1 MKRSRKSKSSRHSG
15 FTLIEVL
22 AALVLSAL
30 ILVSLNMAMSAVGKG
45 TDHTRRSLGEQA
57 ELGAAVDIFSRDVA
71 RIVKIRHPAKPGDFA
86 GYVFDGHADA
96 IVYPLREEEGLTAPG
111 LYLVRLSVRQADG
124 RTTLL
129 RERAPLP
136 VGDDAALPQWRDPV
150 TLLTGP
156 YDIAFAYR
164 AQRTGQRDWN
174 GSWQASE
181 AMPEQIRLTISNRAT
196 DRLRV
201 PGFVQSL
208 AIDSEV
214 DCAGNREARCGT
226 AEPAKATQ

>member
-1 MKRSRKSKSSRHSG
+1 MKRRPPSRREAG

-22 AALVLSAL
+22 AGLVLASL

-45 TDHTRRSLGEQA
+45 TDRTRRSLGEQA
-57 ELGAAVDIFSRDVA
+57 EITAAVDIFSRDVA
-71 RIVKIRHPAKPGDFA
+71 RIAKIRRPAAPGEFA
-86 GYVFDGHADA
+86 GYIFDGKSDSM
-96 IVYPLREEEGLTAPG
+96 VYPLREEAALSQPG
-111 LYLVRLSVRQADG
+111 LYLVRLSVRQKDG
-124 RTTLL
+124 VATLL

-136 VGDDAALPQWRDPV
+136 ARGDDSLPKWRDPV
-150 TLLTGP
+150 TLLSGP

-164 AQRTGQRDWN
+164 AQRSGERAWSDGW
-174 GSWQASE
+174 SASE
-181 AMPEQIRLTISNRAT
+181 AMPEQIRLTVTNRAT

-214 DCAGNREARCGT
+214 DCAGNREQRCGT
-226 AEPAKATQ
+226 AEKETTQ